1 MPNRPQRVVIL
12 GAAGRDFHDFN
23 TLYRGNPDFEV
34 VAFTATQIPDIAG
47 RKYPPELAGPG
58 YPDGIPIVPE
68 DQLEDLIEAE
78 RIDLA
83 VFAYSDVPHAHVMHL
98 AARVNA
104 AGASYLLPGDRT
116 MLISSKPVVSVT
128 AVRTGA
134 GKSQTSRKIRS
145 IVHDAG
151 KHAAAIRHPMP
162 YGNLLLQRL
171 QRFETFAD
179 LDAAD
184 VTIEEREEYEPYLRE
199 GAVVFAGADY
209 EAILRA
215 AEEEADVI
223 LWDGGNNDTPF
234 IKPDI
239 DICVV
244 DPHRAG
250 HEVEYWPGEAN
261 LRRAGAI
268 IINKIDSADPNDLAR
283 LRATV
288 AEINPGATVTEAESA
303 LSVADATLIE
313 GKRVLVVE
321 DGPTTTHGEMAYGA
335 GLVAAQR
342 LGAAEIV
349 DPRPYAVGS
358 LVDVFAKYPHLEEV
372 LPAMGYGDE
381 QREDLRETIHR
392 ASGNIDAVVIG
403 TPIDLSGVLD
413 LAVPSVR
420 VYYDLEERSGP
431 TLEELLAPVLG

>member
-1 MPNRPQRVVIL
+1 M
-12 GAAGRDFHDFN
+12 
-23 TLYRGNPDFEV
+23 YRGNPGYEV

-47 RKYPPELAGPG
+47 RKYPAELAGVA
-58 YPDGIPIVPE
+58 YPDGIRIVAE
-68 DQLEDLIEAE
+68 DQLEKLIDAE
-78 RIDLA
+78 DVDLA
-83 VFAYSDVPHAHVMHL
+83 VFAYSDVSHAHVMHL

-104 AGASYLLPGDRT
+104 AGASFLLPGDRT
-116 MLISSKPVVSVT
+116 MLESSKPVVSVT

-151 KHAAAIRHPMP
+151 KRAVAIRHPMP
-162 YGNLLLQRL
+162 YGNLVLQRL
-171 QRFETFAD
+171 QRFETFED

-184 VTIEEREEYEPYLRE
+184 VTIEEREEYEPYLVE

-215 AEEEADVI
+215 AEQEADVV

-234 IKPDI
+234 IRPDV

-244 DPHRAG
+244 DPHRVG
-250 HEVEYWPGEAN
+250 HEVDYWPGEAN

-268 IINKIDSADPNDLAR
+268 IINKIDSADPDDLDR
-283 LRATV
+283 LRATLSEV
-288 AEINPGATVTEAESA
+288 NPGASVTEAESA
-303 LSVADATLIE
+303 LTVSDPSLVT

-321 DGPTTTHGEMAYGA
+321 DGPTTTHGDMAYGA

-358 LVDVFAKYPHLEEV
+358 LADVFARYTHLEQV
-372 LPAMGYGDE
+372 LPAMGYGDA
-381 QREDLRETIHR
+381 QRDDLRETIHR
-392 ASGNIDAVVIG
+392 ASEDIDAVVIG
-403 TPIDLSGVLD
+403 TPIDLEGVLD
-413 LAVPSVR
+413 LTVPSVR
-420 VYYDLEERSGP
+420 VFYNLEERTGP

>member
-1 MPNRPQRVVIL
+1 
-12 GAAGRDFHDFN
+12 
-23 TLYRGNPDFEV
+23 
-34 VAFTATQIPDIAG
+34 
-47 RKYPPELAGPG
+47 
-58 YPDGIPIVPE
+58 
-68 DQLEDLIEAE
+68 
-78 RIDLA
+78 
-83 VFAYSDVPHAHVMHL
+83 
-98 AARVNA
+98 
-104 AGASYLLPGDRT
+104 
-116 MLISSKPVVSVT
+116 MLDSTKPVVSVT

-145 IVHDAG
+145 IVHAAG
-151 KHAAAIRHPMP
+151 KRATAIRHPMP
-162 YGNLLLQRL
+162 YGNLVLQRL

-179 LDAAD
+179 LEAAD

-215 AEEEADVI
+215 AEKEADVI

-234 IKPDI
+234 IRPDL

-250 HEVEYWPGEAN
+250 HEVGYWPGEAN

-268 IINKIDSADPNDLAR
+268 IINKVDSADPTDLHR
-283 LRATV
+283 LRATI
-288 AEINPGATVTEAESA
+288 AEVNPTASVTEAESA
-303 LSVADATLIE
+303 LTVSEPDLIA

-321 DGPTTTHGEMAYGA
+321 DGPTTTHGGMAYGA

-342 LGAAEIV
+342 LGASEIV

-358 LVDVFAKYPHLEEV
+358 LVDVFARNTHLEQV
-372 LPAMGYGDE
+372 LPAMGYGDS
-381 QREDLRETIHR
+381 QRSDLRETIHR
-392 ASGNIDAVVIG
+392 ASEDIDIVVIG

-413 LAVPSVR
+413 LEVPSVR
-420 VYYDLEERSGP
+420 VYYDLDERVGP
-431 TLEELLAPVLG
+431 TLEELLNPILG